1 MHSTT
6 LSETD
11 STSIKESNHEV
22 IIALIKA
29 SVLIEGSITREQLC
43 TAKKFM
49 DLFLKNAKDVDED
62 LIKDLIDSWKE
73 KDAALDL
80 NKIK

>member
-1 MHSTT
+1 
-6 LSETD
+6 
-11 STSIKESNHEV
+11 
-22 IIALIKA
+22 
-29 SVLIEGSITREQLC
+29 
-43 TAKKFM
+43 M